1 MQMCVVV
8 ILLFVLMPFM
18 SFYFVIAE
26 VYNKR
31 KYSYYLLFVL
41 MGLFSM
47 YYFPYQDQYR
57 YMEGYLFLQDKNFSD
72 IFIYDNIVLYFLN
85 LFDIFMFVFS
95 KTGISYEI
103 FRFIIVVLSYMLV
116 FVTVKK
122 TLKKMNCNSDICFLS
137 FLVIFFS
144 VPYFIICSGF
154 RTGFG
159 ACILSVGVYCLYSLK
174 KRIGLL
180 LVLVS
185 CLIHYMY
192 FIYFGLIL
200 FSFCVGR
207 LTKVKIVFF
216 LIISLFLQCL
226 LLKISG
232 SLDFEYLSLIGNGDY
247 SDYVQGEWGLN
258 YGWNAKKFISIMAM
272 SCFPLIVQ
280 VFFFRKMIN
289 DSGFSKLIFLNVLF
303 YIIISP
309 YRILLSRYSWSLI
322 LLINIYILYHIYEYC
337 RMKKMMLLIIL
348 TTLIISFSASWRVN
362 RFSMPFSRQEE
373 LLYKPLPLLLMNS
386 YSLKE
391 ASIYLSV
398 DGEFR

>member
-1 MQMCVVV
+1 
-8 ILLFVLMPFM
+8 
-18 SFYFVIAE
+18 
-26 VYNKR
+26 
-31 KYSYYLLFVL
+31 
-41 MGLFSM
+41 
-47 YYFPYQDQYR
+47 
-57 YMEGYLFLQDKNFSD
+57 
-72 IFIYDNIVLYFLN
+72 
-85 LFDIFMFVFS
+85 MFVFS

-337 RMKKMMLLIIL
+337 RMRKMMLLIIL

>member
-1 MQMCVVV
+1 MFDSLYV
-8 ILLFVLMPFM
+8 
-18 SFYFVIAE
+18 FY
-26 VYNKR
+26 
-31 KYSYYLLFVL
+31 L
-41 MGLFSM
+41 
-47 YYFPYQDQYR
+47 
-57 YMEGYLFLQDKNFSD
+57 
-72 IFIYDNIVLYFLN
+72 
-85 LFDIFMFVFS
+85 
-95 KTGISYEI
+95 
-103 FRFIIVVLSYMLV
+103 
-116 FVTVKK
+116 
-122 TLKKMNCNSDICFLS
+122 
-137 FLVIFFS
+137 
-144 VPYFIICSGF
+144 
-154 RTGFG
+154 
-159 ACILSVGVYCLYSLK
+159 
-174 KRIGLL
+174 
-180 LVLVS
+180 
-185 CLIHYMY
+185 
-192 FIYFGLIL
+192 FGLIL

-337 RMKKMMLLIIL
+337 RMRKMMLLIIL